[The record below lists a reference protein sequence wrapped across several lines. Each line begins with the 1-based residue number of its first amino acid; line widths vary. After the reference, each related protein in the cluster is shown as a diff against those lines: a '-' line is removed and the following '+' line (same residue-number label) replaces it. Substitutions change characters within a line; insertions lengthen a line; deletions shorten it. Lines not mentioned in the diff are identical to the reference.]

1 MHSPNITVDQA
12 YAYLKIH
19 HFNYKAADRDI
30 SLHRIAYFWP
40 GLSSAAAEAL
50 LDSENDCNQVMSGL
64 EELVNAGVQF
74 KVLADK
80 VSTVL
85 KSHLHLVHRPSI
97 FRVTFYSNA
106 HRKPREP
113 QYRMDG
119 LYIYKMVALWGV
131 HDKAMRAK
139 VARV

>member
-1 MHSPNITVDQA
+1 
-12 YAYLKIH
+12 
-19 HFNYKAADRDI
+19 
-30 SLHRIAYFWP
+30 
-40 GLSSAAAEAL
+40 
-50 LDSENDCNQVMSGL
+50 MSGL

-85 KSHLHLVHRPSI
+85 KSHLHLVYRPSI

-106 HRKPREP
+106 HRKLP
-113 QYRMDG
+113 
-119 LYIYKMVALWGV
+119 LWGV